1 MVDEMIYLHWA
12 LCLCL
17 TIAGILRC
25 DELEPGANI
34 LIRYGTASTPAIAV
48 LLALGPEIFGLTV
61 SGWSAIFI
69 SALLFGVLGE
79 LRTVRGWLEGSPQS

>member
-1 MVDEMIYLHWA
+1 MVEEMTYLHWA
-12 LCLCL
+12 LCISLA
-17 TIAGILRC
+17 IAGILRC
-25 DELEPGANI
+25 EELDPKTNI

-48 LLALGPEIFGLTV
+48 LLALGPEIFGLSV

-79 LRTVRGWLEGSPQS
+79 LRQVRQWLEGTRQF